1 MINVLRN
8 GLCIACALWTFKATA
23 QQTAEQTTTP
33 NDGCTYFDQRT
44 ILAERPTSGSTRDT
58 RDPFAGH
65 EGKTIRNIVLKTIDV
80 FDEEN
85 PEENNR
91 LYRFVNSLHINTLPN
106 VIKSQLLFK
115 EGDSLRVDSVH
126 ETERILRTRSYLT
139 NAYIQPAAIC
149 DNEIDVLVVTQDA
162 WSLEPEVSFKR
173 KAGESESGF
182 GISDD
187 NIFGTGNSA
196 KIEYEQ
202 LADRNSIGYSFSNPH
217 FLNKPYSIKV
227 SYADTSDG
235 RNTLLD
241 FSRPFYSLNT
251 PWSAGV
257 LAEDITE
264 VNPIRSGGKI
274 INEFRHQIVKQ
285 EVYAGLATRIH
296 PEFTDRWYVGITKE
310 EDSFYA
316 TEKTEQGIPEYRKAV
331 YPWIGYEYIRNEF
344 GVYRNVNQ
352 INRTEDIPLGIN
364 ADFRLGYGG
373 TALDGAD
380 EMIRYMGEISNA
392 RDVRGRHVLE
402 MGAHVDGRYG
412 LKSDFKDSTII
423 GGKIAYNYF
432 LDEKNR
438 WYASL
443 NVAAGQNLEQYEQL
457 TGGDTTG
464 LRGYPT
470 DYQRGNKR
478 YVISVERR
486 YFSDIHLFNLIRM
499 GGVIFVDG
507 GRVWGDNDGVSNP
520 FLANVGFGLR
530 LSSSK
535 VRVGNVIHINVATPL
550 VEREGISD
558 VQLLVHAQQS
568 F

>member
-1 MINVLRN
+1 MINALRN
-8 GLCIACALWTFKATA
+8 GLCIACALWTFKAIA
-23 QQTAEQTTTP
+23 QDAVESDPAITES
-33 NDGCTYFDQRT
+33 CIHFDLRNF
-44 ILAERPTSGSTRDT
+44 LDENPKKGATRDT
-58 RDPFAGH
+58 RDPFRGH
-65 EGKTIRNIVLKTIDV
+65 EGKKIREIQLKRIDV

-85 PEENNR
+85 PDENNS
-91 LYRFVNSLHINTLPN
+91 LYRFVNRLHINTVPT
-106 VIKSQLLFK
+106 VIRSQLLFE
-115 EGDSLRVDSVH
+115 EGQPLDITRLH
-126 ETERILRTRSYLT
+126 ETERILRTRKYLT
-139 NAYIQPAAIC
+139 NAYILPAVIC
-149 DNEIDVLVVTQDA
+149 DDFIDVLVVTQDA

-173 KAGESESGF
+173 KAGDTETSF
-182 GISDD
+182 GITDD
-187 NIFGTGNSA
+187 NILGTGNSA
-196 KIEYEQ
+196 TIEYEQ
-202 LADRNSIGYSFSNPH
+202 LADRNSLSYSFRNPH
-217 FLNKPYSIKV
+217 FLNKPYSIRV

-235 RNTLLD
+235 RNTLFD

-285 EVYAGLATRIH
+285 EIYAGLATRIH
-296 PEFTDRWYVGITKE
+296 ADFTDRWYVGITKE

-364 ADFRLGYGG
+364 ADFRIGYGG
-373 TALDGAD
+373 KSLDGAD
-380 EMIRYMGEISNA
+380 EMIRYMGEISNV
-392 RDVRGRHVLE
+392 RDVSGRHVLE
-402 MGAHVDGRYG
+402 TSVHVDGRYG
-412 LKSDFKDSTII
+412 LSGDFKDSTIV

-443 NVAAGQNLEQYEQL
+443 SVDAGQNLQQYEQL

-478 YVISVERR
+478 YVVSVERR

-535 VRVGNVIHINVATPL
+535 VRVGNVIHINVASPL
-550 VEREGISD
+550 LEREGISD